1 MPIRERLKRVLRRS
15 STASSQSDTKKPPQ
29 EPNNR
34 LPGLEY
40 YKPGEIPRSKYRGP
54 WNQKH
59 QDHLKAFSFTDAW
72 NRRRSGQSQYSPHGS
87 RMPSRAPSRVPSRT
101 GSTDDG
107 VLSRKG
113 SLLARAVSRSSAG
126 GRLSRR
132 QSYALGES
140 VPVEENEEG
149 DDDVANGMFQ
159 RSTGH

>member
-1 MPIRERLKRVLRRS
+1 
-15 STASSQSDTKKPPQ
+15 
-29 EPNNR
+29 
-34 LPGLEY
+34 
-40 YKPGEIPRSKYRGP
+40 
-54 WNQKH
+54 
-59 QDHLKAFSFTDAW
+59 
-72 NRRRSGQSQYSPHGS
+72 
-87 RMPSRAPSRVPSRT
+87 MPSRAPSRVPSRT